1 MAELKDKT
9 DQVYDAYKA
18 QSSSRQK
25 YYLAIVVGIV
35 CGLIG
40 YLVGAM

>member
-1 MAELKDKT
+1 MGEKLDGIYDTYKDQNT
-9 DQVYDAYKA
+9 
-18 QSSSRQK
+18 SRQK

-40 YLVGAM
+40 YLIGAL